1 MFIDDLKEIYKKQ
14 DIRLTRDFLES
25 SLENSL
31 KDNNISLAIEVI
43 NELIGFLRDISEFDD
58 SVKYSKALINLINKI
73 NIDDNAKFI
82 CYINIA
88 NSFRAASLKKESI
101 NYFDKA
107 ISLFNEANL
116 NDYEN
121 LAALYNNYA
130 LLYEEIDLLKAKELL
145 NKALEIKLD
154 EIKLATTYVNLSFVA
169 IKLNDLDECLN
180 YLNKAKVT
188 FEKYPYD
195 FHASGYYNAWGKYY
209 FLTKDFEKSI
219 NYYYKSLNNL
229 KRTVGKNLQYQET
242 LDELNEV
249 YKVSNI
255 KFEGLIKRS
264 NEYYNEYKDILFMG
278 IESYDKIAVGLFGMG
293 SECYYLD
300 DALSM
305 DHDYEIGF
313 IVLCDDD
320 INVNI
325 YNKLKENY
333 NNLPN
338 VYENEIINKLDK
350 HGVFYFSDYLNKY
363 LKSDSSLILNGKI
376 FFHQKSSF
384 YDLRNSLIEK
394 YKTNKIIHIASK
406 TLEINQIIG
415 YNLNRL
421 KKRNDINSIKLLKNH
436 LIDRLIEYAYMMDNL
451 PIPHEKIQLKL
462 IKNKDLIKYINDS
475 LSDNLDIKSLNN
487 YLINNLLKLNI
498 IKSAYSSYIEDYRN
512 EIVKYIDDF
521 RKKTPIIDNIIELE
535 WNMFQELKNI
545 GGRASCQDN
554 YPYFRLM
561 RKSQYYAWDMELIES
576 YLNDLSEAK
585 KYGYNVL
592 AIKYGFMEESLDIE
606 HFNKI
611 KDNLPKLEEKRI
623 NLNEAIIKLQLEMF
637 EEFQKENKE
646 DSSLMRTLYSNTD
659 SVNNASY
666 ETYLRGELSSYSEKT
681 VYLYGKMLTNYSIN
695 KANYV
700 KTVINY
706 TYIFK

>member
-1 MFIDDLKEIYKKQ
+1 MFIDELKEIYKKQ

-25 SLENSL
+25 SLESSL

-73 NIDDNAKFI
+73 NIDDNSKFI

-88 NSFRAASLKKESI
+88 NSFRAANLINESI

-107 ISLFNEANL
+107 ISIFNEADL

-130 LLYEEIDLLKAKELL
+130 LLYEEIDLFKAKELL

-154 EIKLATTYVNLSFVA
+154 EIKVATTYVNLSFVA
-169 IKLNDLDECLN
+169 IKLNDLDECFN
-180 YLNKAKVT
+180 YLNKAKAT
-188 FEKYPYD
+188 FDKYPYD

-209 FLTKDFEKSI
+209 FLTKNFEKSI
-219 NYYYKSLNNL
+219 SYYYESLNNL

-242 LDELNEV
+242 LEELNEV

-264 NEYYNEYKDILFMG
+264 NDYYNEYKDILFKG
-278 IESYDKIAVGLFGMG
+278 IKSYDKIAIGLFGMG

-320 INVNI
+320 INEKI

-333 NNLPN
+333 NNLPKT
-338 VYENEIINKLDK
+338 YKGEIINKLDK
-350 HGVFYFSDYLNKY
+350 HGVFYTYEYMERFLTND
-363 LKSDSSLILNGKI
+363 SLIINGKI
-376 FFHQKSSF
+376 FFHQNSNF
-384 YDLRNSLIEK
+384 YNLRDNLIDY
-394 YKTNKIIHIASK
+394 YKTNKIFIMAAK

-421 KKRNDINSIKLLKNH
+421 KKRNDINSIKLLKIH
-436 LIDRLIEYAYMMDNL
+436 LIDRLIEYAYAIDNL
-451 PIPHEKIQLKL
+451 PIPHEKLQLKL
-462 IKNKDLIKYINDS
+462 IKNKDLIKYIND
-475 LSDNLDIKSLNN
+475 LLDNNLDIKSLNS
-487 YLINNLLKLNI
+487 YLINNLLKYNI
-498 IKSAYSSYIEDYRN
+498 VKNINSSYIEDYRN
-512 EIVKYIDDF
+512 EIINFIEDYEEKILKIDE
-521 RKKTPIIDNIIELE
+521 IIDLE

-561 RKSQYYAWDMELIES
+561 RKSQYYAWDMDLIES
-576 YLNDLSEAK
+576 YLNDLLEAK
-585 KYGYNVL
+585 KYGYNIL
-592 AIKYGFMEESLDIE
+592 AIKYGFMEESTDKE
-606 HFNKI
+606 HFETI

-623 NLNEAIIKLQLEMF
+623 NLMEAIIKLQLEMF

-659 SVNNASY
+659 SINNASY
-666 ETYLRGELSSYSEKT
+666 ETYLRGELSSYSENT
-681 VYLYGKMLTNYSIN
+681 VYLYGRMLTNYSLN
-695 KANYV
+695 NSNYV

-706 TYIFK
+706 THIFK

>member
-1 MFIDDLKEIYKKQ
+1 MFIDELNEIYKKQ

-25 SLENSL
+25 SLESSL

-73 NIDDNAKFI
+73 NIDDNSKFI

-88 NSFRAASLKKESI
+88 NSFRAASLTNESI

-107 ISLFNEANL
+107 ILLFKEANL

-130 LLYEEIDLLKAKELL
+130 LLYEEIDLFKAKELL

-154 EIKLATTYVNLSFVA
+154 EIKVATTYVNLSFIA
-169 IKLNDLDECLN
+169 IKLNDLEECVN
-180 YLNKAKVT
+180 YLNKAKAT
-188 FEKYPYD
+188 FDKYPYD

-209 FLTKDFEKSI
+209 FLTKDFKNSI
-219 NYYYKSLNNL
+219 NYYYKALNNL

-242 LDELNEV
+242 LEELNEV

-255 KFEGLIKRS
+255 KFEGLIKKS
-264 NEYYNEYKDILFMG
+264 NDYFNENKDILFKG
-278 IESYDKIAVGLFGMG
+278 IKSCDKIAIGLFGMG

-320 INVNI
+320 INEKI

-338 VYENEIINKLDK
+338 IYKGEIINKLDK
-350 HGVFYFSDYLNKY
+350 HGVFYTYEYMERFLTND
-363 LKSDSSLILNGKI
+363 SLIINGKL
-376 FFHQKSSF
+376 FFHQKSKF
-384 YDLRNSLIEK
+384 YDLRNGLIDY
-394 YKTNKIIHIASK
+394 YKTNKIFIMAAK

-421 KKRNDINSIKLLKNH
+421 KKRNDINSIRLLKNH
-436 LIDRLIEYAYMMDNL
+436 LIDRLIEYAYAIDNS
-451 PIPHEKIQLKL
+451 PIPHEKLQLKL
-462 IKNKDLIKYINDS
+462 IKNKDLIKYIND
-475 LSDNLDIKSLNN
+475 LLNDNLDIKSLNS
-487 YLINNLLKLNI
+487 YLINNLLKYNI
-498 IKSAYSSYIEDYRN
+498 IYNIYSSYIEDYRN
-512 EIVKYIDDF
+512 EIINFIEDYEEKILKIDE
-521 RKKTPIIDNIIELE
+521 IIDLE
-535 WNMFQELKNI
+535 WNMLQKLNNI

-561 RKSQYYAWDMELIES
+561 RKSQYYAWDMDLIES
-576 YLNDLSEAK
+576 YLNDLLEAK
-585 KYGYNVL
+585 KYGYNIL
-592 AIKYGFMEESLDIE
+592 AIKYGFMEESTDKE
-606 HFNKI
+606 HFETI

-623 NLNEAIIKLQLEMF
+623 NLMEAIIKLQLEMF
-637 EEFQKENKE
+637 EEFQIENKE
-646 DSSLMRTLYSNTD
+646 DASLMRTLYSNTD
-659 SVNNASY
+659 SANNASY
-666 ETYLRGELSSYSEKT
+666 ETYLRGELSSYSENT
-681 VYLYGKMLTNYSIN
+681 VYLYGRMLTNYSKH

-706 TYIFK
+706 THIFK